1 LAWAAAGC
9 SPGRVVESVEV
20 LTDIQ
25 AIEGPSLLKD
35 STPTPRRVPIEFE
48 IAGRTWAA
56 DLYSPGDGEAARA
69 GVVVVPGVTPRG
81 RNDKRVVAFANTLA
95 RARFEV
101 LVPDLVHMR
110 ALQVTGLDAI
120 PIADSAAYLDERG
133 DGWPVGIAAVSFAVG
148 PGVKALLEPEA
159 RNRVDFLLGIGG
171 YYDLDALITYITTGY
186 FRADAGSPWSYR
198 QPSDYGKWVF
208 LLSNAARIE
217 DEADQK
223 ILFEIANR
231 KLADPGA
238 DVEDMVQGLGPE
250 GLAVYALLTNGDPDR
265 VPSLIGALP
274 SDIRFEMQ
282 FLDMDRFDLSGLDV
296 DFILIHGSYDP
307 VIPASESVALARAV
321 DPGRARVYLIDSLD
335 HAHPQP
341 PSLGDGLRML
351 RAVYAILVQRD
362 G

>member
-1 LAWAAAGC
+1 
-9 SPGRVVESVEV
+9 
-20 LTDIQ
+20 
-25 AIEGPSLLKD
+25 
-35 STPTPRRVPIEFE
+35 
-48 IAGRTWAA
+48 
-56 DLYSPGDGEAARA
+56 
-69 GVVVVPGVTPRG
+69 
-81 RNDKRVVAFANTLA
+81 VAFANTLA